1 MSPRSIVGADHNL
14 DDFLI
19 PTVARRRYL
28 SIMESDDQQI
38 EKEERGI
45 YLVMVL
51 AGLPIVGALL
61 VEDRSIDGGNTLM
74 LAIVALA
81 MMPVSPMPP
90 IVAANSGSPGAR
102 RTGAARSLRRRSMLL
117 TWHPNDPADQWF
129 LPWMSLATAPP
140 SVTNDGGRV
149 NWS

>member
-81 MMPVSPMPP
+81 TVGL
-90 IVAANSGSPGAR
+90 AAGLKSMTSRRLPHAR
-102 RTGAARSLRRRSMLL
+102 ARQRR
-117 TWHPNDPADQWF
+117 
-129 LPWMSLATAPP
+129 
-140 SVTNDGGRV
+140 V
-149 NWS
+149 